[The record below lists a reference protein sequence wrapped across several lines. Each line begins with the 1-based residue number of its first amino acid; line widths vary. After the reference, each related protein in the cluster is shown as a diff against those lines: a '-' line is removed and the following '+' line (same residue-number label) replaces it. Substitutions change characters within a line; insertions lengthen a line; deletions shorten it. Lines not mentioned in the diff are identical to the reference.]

1 MCPRVHAPQQEKS
14 MLQLEKAT
22 HTATG
27 ARAPQLEPEH
37 LNKDQ
42 KKPKEKKRKK
52 PAWEET
58 NQWKA

>member
-27 ARAPQLEPEH
+27 ARAPQQRPEEA
-37 LNKDQ
+37 KR
-42 KKPKEKKRKK
+42 KEKKKACLRKNQ
-52 PAWEET
+52 PMESIEE
-58 NQWKA
+58 K